1 MPALTPRQ
9 AALIRAAEAG
19 QRGGLRARGRV
30 TVNNYTIGEAT
41 SAEAD
46 AIGRAWVS
54 SEGRTSYQEIT
65 ARDGTRILIS
75 DDRLRQYRL
84 QWKAGDRVL
93 RANLESRPRPQG
105 MWVDN
110 AHVEIIYGPEVP

>member
-9 AALIRAAEAG
+9 AALLRAAEAG
-19 QRGGLRARGRV
+19 QRGGLRAGGRV
-30 TVNNYTIGEAT
+30 TVNNYTIGVAT
-41 SAEAD
+41 AAEAD

-54 SEGRTSYQEIT
+54 YGRRAGYLEIT

-93 RANLESRPRPQG
+93 RANLEARPRPQG

-110 AHVEIIYGPEVP
+110 AHVEIIYGPEAP